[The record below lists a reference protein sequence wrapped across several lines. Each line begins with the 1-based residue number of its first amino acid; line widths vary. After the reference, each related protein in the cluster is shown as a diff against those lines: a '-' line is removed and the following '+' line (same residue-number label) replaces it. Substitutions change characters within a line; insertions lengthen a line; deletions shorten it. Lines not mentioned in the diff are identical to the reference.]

1 MAKIWVEMVVKW
13 PFMSRKF
20 DAPPSKLTLFKPG
33 GQIMPLTLLPTP
45 RIQKAIFTSSVE
57 IESRMAFFKKK
68 VLSDTAFPH
77 KF

>member
-33 GQIMPLTLLPTP
+33 GQIMP
-45 RIQKAIFTSSVE
+45 S
-57 IESRMAFFKKK
+57 
-68 VLSDTAFPH
+68 FPDLKSYLH
-77 KF
+77 LY